1 MIRTSIARVAFA
13 VVLMCIVQ
21 AAVQRAAAQE
31 KDVAGPLLGEVR
43 VRDLAPAT
51 YAYVTAETTFDKI
64 GAAIEEAM
72 PKLMKAAEA
81 GKVKLGGPFVL
92 RYPEGSAHK
101 TPNKPF
107 KLEIGMMVIGESVGE
122 GDVKVRTTEPFKAAT
137 LVFTG
142 SVMDIGKSYEKL
154 FPAIERMGLEP
165 TGEEREFTLYWESLE
180 SQNNVVLIQVG
191 VKEKAKAPG
200 KEAGAAR
207 N

>member
-1 MIRTSIARVAFA
+1 MIRTSIARVALA

-31 KDVAGPLLGEVR
+31 KDVAGPLLGEVS

-51 YAYVTAETTFDKI
+51 SAYVSAETTFGKI

-101 TPNKPF
+101 PPTKPF

-137 LVFTG
+137 LVFT
-142 SVMDIGKSYEKL
+142 
-154 FPAIERMGLEP
+154 
-165 TGEEREFTLYWESLE
+165 
-180 SQNNVVLIQVG
+180 
-191 VKEKAKAPG
+191 
-200 KEAGAAR
+200 
-207 N
+207 